1 MSRESLKYL
10 KRAIRHLAVDSPGIF
25 PMTLLNAAVCA
36 AYPYIGILLSAEIL
50 TELSDPGAAAGGAE
64 FSGRASRGFLRT
76 VSGCAEIY
84 FHEACGA
91 LCGEKGLGDGLCHER
106 RS

>member
-36 AYPYIGILLSAEIL
+36 AYPYIGDRKS
-50 TELSDPGAAAGGAE
+50 
-64 FSGRASRGFLRT
+64 
-76 VSGCAEIY
+76 VV
-84 FHEACGA
+84 
-91 LCGEKGLGDGLCHER
+91 
-106 RS
+106 